1 MEKLGKV
8 TGQWQQTNFVAQ
20 HKSSNIAPSL
30 AMPSSKIT
38 YDLPSDAP
46 SSVLREDGIE
56 YGFIGKLQG
65 LKYEFRPDIT
75 GRASLEQN
83 FREKFEALNRVRFTD
98 GEFARLLDE
107 IITPDVFTA
116 AKTLRQ
122 INAFTR
128 DDGTP
133 LNYTLVNLKDWC
145 KNTFE
150 VIHQLRI
157 NTDNS
162 HHRYDVII
170 LINGV
175 PCVQIELKTLGIH
188 PRRAMEQIVDYTND
202 PGNGYTKTLLCFLQ
216 LFIVSNR
223 DSTYYFANNN
233 ARHFA
238 FNQDERFLPIYQFA
252 DEANKKITHLDDF
265 AATFLV
271 KCTLGQTISRYMV
284 LIASEQKLLM
294 MRPYQVYQ
302 VKQIVNCIHQDC
314 GNGYIWST
322 TGSGKTLT
330 SFKASTLLKDNP
342 DIVKC
347 LFVVDRK
354 DLDRQ
359 TREEFNKF
367 QEGCVEE
374 NTNTAA
380 LVRRLLSEDYA
391 DKVIVT
397 TIQKLGLALD
407 ETSKRNKQRKKN
419 DQPTYKELL
428 EVLKDKRIVFIFD
441 ECHRSQFGENHQ
453 AIKEFFP
460 RAQLFGF
467 TGTPIFE
474 ANASLQKIEDTQASM
489 RTTVDLFQKQLH
501 AYTITHA
508 IDDGNVLRFH
518 IDYFKPEGKNV
529 PKPGEAIAKKA
540 VIDAILSKHAAATGQ
555 RRFNA
560 ILATASINDAI
571 EYFQLFAEIQ
581 KAKAETE
588 PDYTSLNIACV
599 FSPPAEGNPDVK
611 QIQED
616 LPQEQADNEVE
627 PDKKKDA
634 LKAIM
639 ADSNAR
645 YGTNHRL
652 SEFDLYYQDVQKRI
666 KDQQWPDADL
676 RKAYPNVPH
685 HKIDITIVV
694 DMLLTGFDSKFLN
707 TLYVDKNL
715 KHHGLIQAF
724 SRTNRVLNGT
734 KPYGNI
740 LDFRQQQD
748 AVDTAIA
755 LFSGEK
761 TGEQARE
768 IWLVDKAP
776 VVIQKLEAAVQK
788 LDAFMKSQG
797 LDTAPSAVANL
808 KGDAA
813 KAVFIERFKE
823 VQRLKTQLDQYTDL
837 TEENKGSIQHVLPEE
852 THRGFRRAYLETAQ
866 RLKEQRGKTDGK
878 TEPDDVDQIDFEFVL
893 FASAVIDYD
902 YIMGLIAKFSAK
914 GPGKCEDDPRGT
926 HRPHQLRCQV
936 HERARR
942 HRRIHRHAQGRRR
955 PQRNRHPRRLHP
967 LQGRERRRRTRHH
980 RRPAPPCHRRPANL
994 RGRHPRPHD
1003 LRWRT
1008 AQRPHGAARPR
1019 LESPHSGRTRPH
1031 GRFAP
1036 PPHQTRPRPRHLRTL
1051 RL

>member
-1 MEKLGKV
+1 MP
-8 TGQWQQTNFVAQ
+8 
-20 HKSSNIAPSL
+20 PS
-30 AMPSSKIT
+30 KFT
-38 YDLPSDAP
+38 YDPPSDFP
-46 SSVLREDGIE
+46 SSVLREDGVE
-56 YGFIGKLQG
+56 SGFIGTLQG
-65 LKYEFRPDIT
+65 LKYEYRSDIT
-75 GRASLEQN
+75 DRASLERN
-83 FREKFEALNRVRFTD
+83 FREKFESLNRVRLTD
-98 GEFARLLDE
+98 AEFARLLDE
-107 IITPDVFTA
+107 IVTPDVFTA

-122 INAFTR
+122 INSFTR

-133 LNYTLVNLKDWC
+133 LNYTLVNIKDWC

-150 VIHQLRI
+150 VVNQLRI
-157 NTDNS
+157 NTDYS
-162 HHRYDVII
+162 HHRFDVLI

-175 PCVQIELKTLGIH
+175 PVTQIELKTLGVN
-188 PRRAMEQIVDYTND
+188 PRRAMEQIVEYKND

-223 DSTYYFANNN
+223 DQTFYFANNN

-238 FNQDERFLPIYQFA
+238 FNADERFLPVYEFA
-252 DEANKKITHLDDF
+252 DEANRKIRHLSEFADHFLKKCD
-265 AATFLV
+265 
-271 KCTLGQTISRYMV
+271 LGRTISRYMV
-284 LIASEQKLLM
+284 LIATEQKLM
-294 MRPYQVYQ
+294 IMRPYQVYA
-302 VKQIVNCIHQDC
+302 VKHMVKCIDDDD
-314 GNGYIWST
+314 GNGFVWHT

-342 DIVKC
+342 DIHKC
-347 LFVVDRK
+347 VFVVDRK

-359 TREEFNKF
+359 TREEFNRF

-518 IDYFKPEGKNV
+518 IDYFKVKEEKGKNV

-540 VIDAILSKHAAATGQ
+540 VIDAILSKHDAATGQ

-581 KAKAETE
+581 KAKAEAD
-588 PDYTSLNIACV
+588 PDYTPLNIACV

-639 ADSNAR
+639 ADYNAR

-694 DMLLTGFDSKFLN
+694 DMLLTGFDSKFLS
-707 TLYVDKNL
+707 TL

-724 SRTNRVLNGT
+724 SRTNRVLNNT
-734 KPYGNI
+734 KPFGNV

-748 AVDTAIA
+748 AVDAAIA

-852 THRGFRRAYLETAQ
+852 THRGFRGAYLETAQ
-866 RLKEQRGKTDGK
+866 KLKEQRGKTSGK

-914 GPGKCEDDPRGT
+914 GPGKSKMTREELIGLISSDAKFMNERDDIAEYIGTLKAGEGLSETAIREGYSRFKAEKNSQELAAIASQHHLATAALQTFVDGILDRMIFDGEHLSDLMAPLDLGWKARTQAELALMEDLFPLLT
-926 HRPHQLRCQV
+926 K
-936 HERARR
+936 RAG
-942 HRRIHRHAQGRRR
+942 GR
-955 PQRNRHPRRLHP
+955 
-967 LQGRERRRRTRHH
+967 
-980 RRPAPPCHRRPANL
+980 
-994 RGRHPRPHD
+994 D
-1003 LRWRT
+1003 I
-1008 AQRPHGAARPR
+1008 
-1019 LESPHSGRTRPH
+1019 SGLS
-1031 GRFAP
+1031 AYE
-1036 PPHQTRPRPRHLRTL
+1036 Q
-1051 RL
+1051 